1 MLRVELSCPSSIG
14 TVPLIK
20 LLSMYLRGVGRAHDT
35 RHGQRQAAWGE
46 SSVASICMP
55 NRSPQPAGSPARTQ
69 LRPRPRSPPAQAFRT
84 RQSGKDAEMPAT
96 YDSTPT
102 YLSPCSP
109 GACFTRACPSCLFC
123 PLSPFSRC

>member
-46 SSVASICMP
+46 SSVASIVCLIAALNLLEAP
-55 NRSPQPAGSPARTQ
+55 HAPSYARGLGRRRLKRSAQGRAEKTQ
-69 LRPRPRSPPAQAFRT
+69 RCQRPTT
-84 RQSGKDAEMPAT
+84 RHL
-96 YDSTPT
+96 PT
-102 YLSPCSP
+102 
-109 GACFTRACPSCLFC
+109 
-123 PLSPFSRC
+123 